1 MRWFDKLKMGVRSLF
16 RRRVVERELDDEMR
30 FHLERQVVENL
41 ASGMTQQEARR
52 AAMIEFGGVESM
64 KEECRD
70 ARKSNCLHDFT
81 RDVRYAGRVLR
92 KSPGF
97 AAIAILTLA
106 LGIGANTAI
115 FSVVNATLL
124 KPLPFRNPE
133 KVVALWQTESA
144 PGSYPLTGEDYL
156 GWKAENDTFEGMS
169 LYSWPSSANI
179 TAGAVPEGAAIV
191 QTEANFFSLLGV
203 SPQIGRTF
211 AAGED
216 QNGSSHVAIL
226 SHAFWKA
233 RFAGAKDVLNKS
245 VSLNGEPY
253 MVVGVMPPGYRTPGD
268 AEMWVPLDMSKKN
281 LGTRGSHRWRAI
293 GRIKQGATL
302 EKARADLRTISERYA
317 KQFPDNNRD
326 VDAIVTPMRED
337 LIGDFSSQILI
348 MFGAVG
354 LVLLIA
360 CVNVANLLLA
370 RSTSRRREIA
380 VRSALGAGRGRLL
393 RQLLTESV
401 LLSLAGGLLGVAIA
415 FAGVTALRAGLTD
428 TIPQPNPVTVDLAPL
443 LFTFLVSIGVGVLFG
458 LAPAVQS
465 SMVDCG
471 AALQS
476 KGAVGASAT
485 RRGRWLRNALVA
497 CEIAL
502 SLALLA
508 GAGLL
513 LRTFAHL
520 RSTDIGV
527 RGENVLTATV
537 RLTEKQYKTL
547 DQGVQFY
554 DRLTEKLNNTPGVRA
569 AAITS
574 KLPLRGGENGYIKI
588 PGQQMDSMSGPL
600 VEFSSVS
607 SDYFRA
613 MGIPLIEGREL
624 TKEDF
629 DLTTSLI
636 REEIAADKAGKD
648 IKEMAKK
655 YVLPAVINQT
665 MAKTFWPGQSAI
677 GKVFENWTQF
687 RVVGVVGDVK
697 QQRVREK
704 VMPETYRAL
713 AWDMGEPSR
722 PFAVVVQS
730 AGAPEN
736 LTNTL
741 RSAVQSLDPNLA
753 LFRVRTMP
761 QIVAESME
769 DTSYEAVLLGTMA
782 ALALVLASVG
792 TYGVMSYVVGQRTNE
807 IGIRIALGAQP
818 MEIMTM
824 VLREVFSVVGT
835 GIGVGLMGAIA
846 GARVMKDL
854 LVGVAPF
861 DPVTYA
867 GVSLLLAL
875 VALAAC
881 YVPVRRAMR
890 VDPVLALRY
899 E

>member
-1 MRWFDKLKMGVRSLF
+1 MRWFDKLKLGARSLL
-16 RRRVVERELDDEMR
+16 RRRAVERELDDEMR
-30 FHLERQVVENL
+30 FHLERQVTENL
-41 ASGMTQQEARR
+41 AAGMTPQEARR
-52 AAMIEFGGVESM
+52 AAMIEFGGVENM

-70 ARKSNCLHDFT
+70 TRKSNWIHDFAL
-81 RDVRYAGRVLR
+81 DVRYAGRVLR

-156 GWKAENDTFEGMS
+156 GWKAENHTLEGMS
-169 LYSWPSSANI
+169 LYSWPSSSNV
-179 TAGAVPEGAAIV
+179 TAGAVPEGATV
-191 QTEANFFSLLGV
+191 VRTEGNFFSLLGV
-203 SPQIGRTF
+203 YPQIGRTF
-211 AAGED
+211 ANGED
-216 QNGSSHVAIL
+216 QNGGSHVALL
-226 SHAFWKA
+226 SYAFWKA
-233 RFAGAKDVLNKS
+233 RFAGSKEVLSKS
-245 VSLNGEPY
+245 ISLNGEAY
-253 MVVGVMPPGYRTPGD
+253 TVIGVMPAWYRTPAD
-268 AEMWVPLDMSKKN
+268 AELWVPLDMSKKN
-281 LGTRGSHRWRAI
+281 LGTRGSHQWRAI
-293 GRIKQGATL
+293 GRIKQGVTI
-302 EKARADLRTISERYA
+302 EQARADLRTIAERYE
-317 KQFPDNNRD
+317 KQFPDNNRN

-337 LIGDFSSQILI
+337 LIGDFSTQILI

-401 LLSLAGGLLGVAIA
+401 LLSLAGGLLGVGIA
-415 FAGVTALRAGLTD
+415 FAGVTALRAGLSD
-428 TIPQPNPVTVDLAPL
+428 TIPQPNPLAVDLAPL
-443 LFTFLVSIGVGVLFG
+443 LFTFLVCIGVGVLFG

-465 SMVDCG
+465 SLVDCG
-471 AALQS
+471 QALQS

-497 CEIAL
+497 SEIAL

-520 RSTDIGV
+520 RSADIGV
-527 RGENVLTATV
+527 RSENVLTAAV
-537 RLTEKQYKTL
+537 RLPGKEYKTL
-547 DQGVQFY
+547 DQGTQFFDQLV
-554 DRLTEKLNNTPGVRA
+554 DRLANSPGVRA
-569 AAITS
+569 AAITT
-574 KLPLRGGENGYIKI
+574 KLPLRGGVNGYVKI
-588 PGQQMDSMSGPL
+588 PGQQMDSMAGPL
-600 VEFSSVS
+600 VEFSSIS
-607 SDYFRA
+607 PDYFRA
-613 MGIPLIEGREL
+613 MGIPLLEGREL
-624 TKEDF
+624 TKDDF
-629 DLTTSLI
+629 EITAKLI
-636 REEIAADKAGKD
+636 REVVPTKSDDEAKAIANR
-648 IKEMAKK
+648 

-665 MAKTFWPGQSAI
+665 MARTFWPQQDPL
-677 GKVFENWTQF
+677 GKTFEQFAQF

-697 QQRVREK
+697 QQRVREA

-713 AWDMGEPSR
+713 PWDLGDPAR
-722 PFAVVVQS
+722 PLSVVVLGS
-730 AGAPEN
+730 GAPEN
-736 LTNTL
+736 LTNTV
-741 RSAVQSLDPNLA
+741 RAAVQSLDPNLA

-761 QIVAESME
+761 QIVAESMQ

-807 IGIRIALGAQP
+807 IGIRMALGARPAQ
-818 MEIMTM
+818 IMGM
-824 VLREVFSVVGT
+824 VLREVFSVVGA
-835 GIGVGLMGAIA
+835 GIAVGLVGAVA
-846 GARVMKDL
+846 GAKVMKDL

-861 DPVTYA
+861 DPATYV

-875 VALAAC
+875 VAVAAC